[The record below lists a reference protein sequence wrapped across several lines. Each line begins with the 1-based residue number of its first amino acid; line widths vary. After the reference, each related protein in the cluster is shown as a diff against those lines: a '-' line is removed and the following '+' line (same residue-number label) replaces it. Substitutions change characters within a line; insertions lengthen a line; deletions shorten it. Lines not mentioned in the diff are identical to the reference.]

1 MWNSYDLFQSRRC
14 HFYICVIIS
23 FWINDDNGGDC
34 MRMMIITMAR
44 HCQKANGGNW
54 CWQAQMIWWQP
65 MPTFPFAMNP
75 RKTTNVWLYLEWP
88 FLKQKN
94 SMAIGQ
100 FGVDKLIWFDDNQC
114 QSSHLQSLV
123 LCLSAP
129 FPFIFSMLIFIW
141 QKPK

>member
-75 RKTTNVWLYLEWP
+75 RKNYQSMALSGMAFFEAKKFYGHRAIWCWQAHMIWWQPMPIFPFAITGLMPVCTISFHILYAYLYLTE
-88 FLKQKN
+88 
-94 SMAIGQ
+94 A
-100 FGVDKLIWFDDNQC
+100 
-114 QSSHLQSLV
+114 
-123 LCLSAP
+123 
-129 FPFIFSMLIFIW
+129 
-141 QKPK
+141 